1 MELAEE
7 EKEGQGSKPLHENVS
22 ASLLIWQGLEL
33 EEQQYVLFHF
43 SSYIW
48 SYLVYRRRR
57 LRADMSSLGQH
68 ATDSQRA
75 ALLERGNR
83 IRRKI
88 DAWGEIQHLYM
99 PYVASLHA
107 KVDREG
113 GGKPRDATTLDLFL
127 PSQILGE
134 VDCDLQLFKFEWRL
148 RFAQAHDALSDIR
161 RLLILRLRLHRSK
174 ERFACGQY
182 HNTRGV
188 AVLNRVNNR
197 IQLHAKK
204 YRHTHILLQRLAT
217 ELLTVGW
224 DHQLKPL
231 QDEDI

>member
-1 MELAEE
+1 LELAEE

-48 SYLVYRRRR
+48 SYLVYRRHQ

-68 ATDSQRA
+68 AMDSQHA

-83 IRRKI
+83 ICRKI
-88 DAWGEIQHLYM
+88 DAWGKIQHLYM
-99 PYVASLHA
+99 PYVASLRA
-107 KVDREG
+107 KVDRES
-113 GGKPRDATTLDLFL
+113 GGKPQDATTLDLFL

-134 VDCDLQLFKFEWRL
+134 VDCNLQLFKFAWRL
-148 RFAQAHDALSDIR
+148 HFAQAHDALSDIH
-161 RLLILRLRLHRSK
+161 RLLILRSRLHHSK
-174 ERFACGQY
+174 ERFVHGQY
-182 HNTRGV
+182 HNTRGM
-188 AVLNRVNNR
+188 AVLNHVNNR

-204 YRHTHILLQRLAT
+204 YWHMCILLQRLAT
-217 ELLTVGW
+217 ELRRLGSSAQT
-224 DHQLKPL
+224 
-231 QDEDI
+231 ITR